1 MLLDSKVQLRI
12 LLPEIVLHNL
22 IGQCVSLLM
31 NTIAITMDLQT
42 VIGQMDKVVLV
53 VQCVAV

>member
-1 MLLDSKVQLRI
+1 MLLNSEVQLRI